1 MKLKSLIMFSAAALA
16 FAACSNE
23 EDVNATQ
30 PTGNT
35 TVSVKLNLPKILTDA
50 TRTGSGIPA
59 SGETTGTTG
68 ETTPVVFKTGQII
81 LHAGQGGPTPQTLEL
96 TAEDVTDILNGTYTF
111 TNVIAPSSVEVII
124 NGGNSEK
131 LTIDE
136 ANTAG
141 LATPLWAEVT
151 TADTDASDGNGF
163 VWNAETNQYDVT
175 VTPAP
180 RYARLELSN
189 ISHGADG
196 ADGCIFK
203 AAQFKG
209 LYLNDIYT
217 TEGGTALASAE
228 GAGAWA
234 SLATDAYAAPTWS
247 PATGD
252 FMAENAVWPSEEG
265 QCYAYSV
272 FEGKLPIV
280 VFAVDKVTLADN
292 YIIKGWN
299 GGEDDCLYA
308 AVGKFVTSEKIEEE
322 DRAKYGV
329 GPDGETIETFKA
341 GNIYKIT
348 DIAIPDV
355 AWQPAPYDPGQQTK
369 YTVVA
374 TVKVLP
380 WTIVEGSVEW

>member
-1 MKLKSLIMFSAAALA
+1 MINSAK
-16 FAACSNE
+16 
-23 EDVNATQ
+23 V
-30 PTGNT
+30 
-35 TVSVKLNLPKILTDA
+35 
-50 TRTGSGIPA
+50 
-59 SGETTGTTG
+59 
-68 ETTPVVFKTGQII
+68 I
-81 LHAGQGGPTPQTLEL
+81 LHAAQGTPNAGEEQTITL
-96 TAEDVTDILNGTYTF
+96 TKDDLTNINNGTLTF

-124 NGGNSEK
+124 NGGSKDK
-131 LTIDE
+131 LTIDQ

-141 LATPLWAEVT
+141 LATPMWAEVT
-151 TADTDASDGNGF
+151 TADADAADGNGF
-163 VWNAETNQYDVT
+163 VWNNDAQQYDVT
-175 VTPAP
+175 ITPAP

-196 ADGCIFK
+196 ADGCIFE

-228 GAGAWA
+228 GANAWA

-247 PATGD
+247 PETGD
-252 FMAENAVWPSEEG
+252 FLAENAMWPAEDG

-280 VFAVDKVTLADN
+280 VFAVDNVTLADN
-292 YIIKGWN
+292 VIIKGWE
-299 GGEDDCLYA
+299 GSADDCLYA
-308 AVGKFVTSEKIEEE
+308 AVGKFVTSEEIEEA

-329 GPDGETIETFKA
+329 GADGKTIETFKA

-355 AWQPAPYDPGQQTK
+355 AWQPEPYDPGQQTK

-380 WTIVEGSVEW
+380 WTIVEGTVEW